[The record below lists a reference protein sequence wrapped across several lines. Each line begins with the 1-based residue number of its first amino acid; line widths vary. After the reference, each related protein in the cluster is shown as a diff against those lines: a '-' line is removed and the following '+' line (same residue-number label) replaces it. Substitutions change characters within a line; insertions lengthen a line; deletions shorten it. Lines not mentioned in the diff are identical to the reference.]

1 LHGVIKN
8 VSFKYDLKY
17 VSSVFCKLGDGNLP
31 FKNIGGIIMENEQ
44 FTTLVNTLLN
54 NNLASNQTE
63 ARRMAEEMIGTSQKV
78 QDSFKKEKHTFM
90 VSNYTARQD
99 QLNEELAKQPTE
111 EVWPKVEQ
119 EPMQN
124 VPASN
129 NESMQRSIQELR
141 ERAINPQ
148 PVHIQVDFQTPQTDL
163 NSTQLNSG
171 QETAQT
177 STQLNSGQET
187 AQTSTQLNNNQ
198 FNSEQVSAQTSTQIQ
213 DRQATTQQPTVN
225 VHIPG
230 VATDRP
236 ISELL
241 QEATMPNEE
250 PTREK
255 DDFLTVREQQDAQ
268 PQQQEQQAPA
278 FAQQA
283 PQQQQQTNTSSFGG
297 LSSGFPEQQ
306 APQQQTQE
314 IPSAQPQ
321 QQEAS
326 ANTPQR
332 KEDLWTPEERQLRED
347 CDLSKVFNFSGK

>member
-1 LHGVIKN
+1 MHGVIKN

-54 NNLASNQTE
+54 NNLASSPTE

-90 VSNYTARQD
+90 VSNYTARED
-99 QLNEELAKQPTE
+99 QLNQELAKQPAE
-111 EVWPKVEQ
+111 EVWPKLEQ

-163 NSTQLNSG
+163 SSTQLNSG
-171 QETAQT
+171 QETAQNN
-177 STQLNSGQET
+177 TQLH
-187 AQTSTQLNNNQ
+187 NNQ
-198 FNSEQVSAQTSTQIQ
+198 FNSEQVSA
-213 DRQATTQQPTVN
+213 QQPTVN

-241 QEATMPNEE
+241 NEATMPNEE
-250 PTREK
+250 ANREK
-255 DDFLTVREQQDAQ
+255 DDFLTVREQQDTQ
-268 PQQQEQQAPA
+268 PQQTQESTNQQEQQAPA
-278 FAQQA
+278 VT
-283 PQQQQQTNTSSFGG
+283 QQQTNTASFGG

-306 APQQQTQE
+306 QQPPQEQTQE
-314 IPSAQPQ
+314 LPPAQPQ

-326 ANTPQR
+326 ANTPKR